1 MWYKLEET
9 ELMQHIDLISLCLKN
24 DKAAQ
29 KQFFELFYSKL
40 SYISLRYSKNVAQSE
55 QIVLKGFSHIFEN
68 LSKYN
73 QQPGKTLEE
82 FVVDLFI
89 PFVVK
94 HIKNIR
100 NEYYVAS
107 TVRAVESSDKSG
119 DLFFDNIMIDLK
131 NIKSETLLQS
141 IQELVPSQ
149 RLVFNLHII
158 DGYNLATISDL
169 LETSEQTIKANLEKA
184 RFSLQKSIEKNI
196 KQSNNEQ
203 PV

>member
-1 MWYKLEET
+1 MQQT
-9 ELMQHIDLISLCLKN
+9 ELISMCLKN

-40 SYISLRYSKNVAQSE
+40 SYISLRYSKNLAQSE

-68 LSKYN
+68 LDKFN
-73 QQPGKTLEE
+73 QQSGKTLEE
-82 FVVDLFI
+82 FVIEEFI
-89 PFVVK
+89 PFVVMS
-94 HIKNIR
+94 IKNIR

-107 TVRAVESSDKSG
+107 TVWATEPLEKSG
-119 DLFFDNIMIDLK
+119 DLFFDNVLIDLK

-149 RLVFNLHII
+149 RLVFNLHVI
-158 DGYNLATISDL
+158 DGYSLASISEI
-169 LETSEQTIKANLEKA
+169 LETSEQTIKSNLEKA

-196 KQSNNEQ
+196 KLSNNEQ